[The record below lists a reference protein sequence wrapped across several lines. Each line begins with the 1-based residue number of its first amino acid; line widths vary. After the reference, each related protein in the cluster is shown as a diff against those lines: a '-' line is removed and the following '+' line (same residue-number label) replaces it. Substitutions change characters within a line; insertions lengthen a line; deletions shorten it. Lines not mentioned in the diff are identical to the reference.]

1 MPSAPPLPVGSC
13 WRRLVVVSLIA
24 AVATVSGCSGEQS
37 GSGAASATT
46 ATQDA
51 TSGPAMAPAASP
63 SPRATARTSAAPTA
77 THSIDPRAG
86 IATATVSR
94 FYSAYLAAPGKQTA
108 TTYLSPQLLDAL
120 FSAPREVDRVLCAHA
135 LPTAIAAVPGA
146 VKGKNATV
154 TVTPT
159 QQDVALPPIQ
169 VTVRLADQRI
179 IAIDCSR

>member
-1 MPSAPPLPVGSC
+1 MPVGSRLR
-13 WRRLVVVSLIA
+13 RRLVVVSVIA
-24 AVATVSGCSGEQS
+24 VVATGSACSGEQS
-37 GSGAASATT
+37 GPGTAGATK
-46 ATQDA
+46 ATQDT
-51 TSGPAMAPAASP
+51 TSGPATARAASP
-63 SPRATARTSAAPTA
+63 SPRARARTSAAPTA
-77 THSIDPRAG
+77 TRSIDPRAG

-108 TTYLSPQLLDAL
+108 ARYLSPQLLDAL

-135 LPTAIAAVPGA
+135 LPTAVAAVPGA

-154 TVTPT
+154 TVTAT
-159 QQDVALPPIQ
+159 QQDVALPSIQ